1 MGKINIDWFEK
12 RVVLKRKH
20 ENNIHQFL
28 HLIQLKPQ
36 GCRGSKCC
44 TFGRIKRTHGFLAD
58 GNGNG
63 WVVRI
68 RFVKKT
74 SGFCWPWPI
83 KGRMEK
89 PPIFFF
95 SFNRRFL
102 PSKTWERFD
111 WRNSTNWLTQGVHLI
126 RCFWGQGGGSIYSKC
141 FWNLGD
147 HWHGWDRSS
156 TRMVRYK
163 SYLFRRDDLPNTFPF
178 PYRNGFSLV
187 FFLGGGTLW
196 GHQLVS
202 KHKQPW

>member
-1 MGKINIDWFEK
+1 MGKINKTSPPQTKTRKQHPPISPPDSTQTPRMQ
-12 RVVLKRKH
+12 RV
-20 ENNIHQFL
+20 EML
-28 HLIQLKPQ
+28 HIWPYQMDTWIP
-36 GCRGSKCC
+36 
-44 TFGRIKRTHGFLAD
+44 GRWLQRC
-58 GNGNG
+58 
-63 WVVRI
+63 VRI
-68 RFVKKT
+68 RSEKT
-74 SGFCWPWPI
+74 SGFCWLWPI